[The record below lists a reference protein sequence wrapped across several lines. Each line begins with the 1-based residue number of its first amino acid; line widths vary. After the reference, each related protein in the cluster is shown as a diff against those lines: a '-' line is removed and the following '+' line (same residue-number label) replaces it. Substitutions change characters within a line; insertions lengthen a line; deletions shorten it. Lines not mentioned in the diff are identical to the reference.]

1 MKFEEAIAK
10 LNEEAKKQVEECT
23 SLDDM
28 VKVFENNDLQI
39 TKQELEQFMNNT
51 NRELTDDELDK
62 VTGGTLITDV
72 FQDLLK
78 MFFKNIIK

>member
-10 LNEEAKKQVEECT
+10 LSEEAKKQVEECT

-39 TKQELEQFMNNT
+39 TKLELEQFMNNT